1 MPRFKLLIEY
11 AGTRYS
17 GWQVQKNARTVQGEL
32 MRAVHEATGQ
42 PPVELYGAGRTDAGV
57 HALGQVAH
65 LEVRTGLPPESL
77 RRTIN
82 DALPADINIL
92 SVEKAPHRFHA
103 RHDAVSRAYAYQIAR
118 RRTAFGKPFVWWV
131 KDPLDIAAMRAG
143 AASLTGRRDFRG
155 FTDDDPDEK
164 STIVEIGEVTTD
176 EDGDAVIIGVEG
188 SHFLWKLVR
197 RMVGVLVEVGK
208 GGLAPDDVARLLDE
222 PKGLPATLTAPASGL
237 FLARVM
243 YPGDPRGP
251 IPRPPVALPAP
262 RSSARRP

>member
-82 DALPADINIL
+82 DALPA
-92 SVEKAPHRFHA
+92 
-103 RHDAVSRAYAYQIAR
+103 
-118 RRTAFGKPFVWWV
+118 
-131 KDPLDIAAMRAG
+131 
-143 AASLTGRRDFRG
+143 
-155 FTDDDPDEK
+155 
-164 STIVEIGEVTTD
+164 
-176 EDGDAVIIGVEG
+176 
-188 SHFLWKLVR
+188 
-197 RMVGVLVEVGK
+197 
-208 GGLAPDDVARLLDE
+208 
-222 PKGLPATLTAPASGL
+222 
-237 FLARVM
+237 
-243 YPGDPRGP
+243 
-251 IPRPPVALPAP
+251 
-262 RSSARRP
+262 